1 MEAGPGWLLF
11 ALVHMCW
18 YVLFGIGRYY
28 HVQQAVWCLK
38 FCPVSVLRAVP
49 SRQNVKAQGCNH
61 RFRNHVVFHIE

>member
-11 ALVHMCW
+11 ALVHMFW

-38 FCPVSVLRAVP
+38 FCPVSVLEP
-49 SRQNVKAQGCNH
+49 SHPGRMSKLRGGSE
-61 RFRNHVVFHIE
+61 IM